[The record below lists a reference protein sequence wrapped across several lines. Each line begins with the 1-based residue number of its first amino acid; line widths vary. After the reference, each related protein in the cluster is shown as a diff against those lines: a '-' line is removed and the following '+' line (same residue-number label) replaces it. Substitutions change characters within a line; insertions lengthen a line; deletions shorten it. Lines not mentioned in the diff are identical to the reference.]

1 MFTVIIAEK
10 EHIDR
15 IREYDIFLSPFADHR
30 RIALC
35 RWYPEKDTLA
45 EAVPELRE
53 TVARE
58 KTWRALILTTGEGLT
73 YRNPF
78 DLVPFEP
85 PQKEWEE
92 PLEEYLPR
100 LRQVKLAAFDAA
112 AEKPLTKLVTHLCRQ
127 PLVQAGRNSVGES
140 DPEFAEYQLE
150 AQYKQQLR
158 SRITTNERLDISLPS
173 EVICVARRTY
183 TQRSEEIHSAWG
195 EHVEQQYRR
204 FPDWNLYFDKMR
216 YLVFDLPPENYQSY
230 PFDYLRLLSSLML
243 LAGQEIPGGCL
254 RPGRLYRL
262 ECENDDAALTE
273 LLQRYDGKLQATDA
287 LLEQK
292 IDAVREEQRPRIS
305 DYEAE
310 RSFCANVTVPV
321 TPRGDF
327 DKSDLYVS
335 GRELGLST
343 DCPTDEA
350 AFWDSARSAS
360 DKAIHRLIKQPARAL
375 GKALESFRGMNRIS
389 DRQAACLDGYQVE
402 DVREHIHTEEQAM
415 LDTGITMAENLDACR
430 VRIDKADHQVRRKID
445 ARMTRKCTIAMGLVL
460 LGVFLVGCLPML
472 VKNLG
477 AVAARGT
484 ALGLTAMGLAAL
496 ALTAVV
502 CLFFLRRALRRK
514 VYTYNDEVAELDRT
528 VTGMMDD
535 YSRCL
540 SHACNVMRGC
550 SVVAYHTAHANP
562 EDARIMVYRK
572 HQSDIRQRREQL
584 RTVFALFFPREQQPC
599 QQEPEAYPYE
609 FDRPVDYEYP
619 IPYAQRQR
627 AIDFL
632 QPDNRVVL
640 PVAHIKG
647 VTVRTEELY
656 D

>member
-1 MFTVIIAEK
+1 M
-10 EHIDR
+10 
-15 IREYDIFLSPFADHR
+15 
-30 RIALC
+30 
-35 RWYPEKDTLA
+35 
-45 EAVPELRE
+45 
-53 TVARE
+53 
-58 KTWRALILTTGEGLT
+58 
-73 YRNPF
+73 
-78 DLVPFEP
+78 
-85 PQKEWEE
+85 
-92 PLEEYLPR
+92 
-100 LRQVKLAAFDAA
+100 
-112 AEKPLTKLVTHLCRQ
+112 
-127 PLVQAGRNSVGES
+127 
-140 DPEFAEYQLE
+140 
-150 AQYKQQLR
+150 
-158 SRITTNERLDISLPS
+158 
-173 EVICVARRTY
+173 ICIARRTY

-273 LLQRYDGKLQATDA
+273 LLQRYDGKLQATDV

-310 RSFCANVTVPV
+310 RSFCANVPVPV

-445 ARMTRKCTIAMGLVL
+445 ARMTRKRTIAMGLVL

-528 VTGMMDD
+528 VTGMMND

-619 IPYAQRQR
+619 VPYAQRQR